1 MRPILSL
8 MLLFATP
15 NFAETFDFPSHV
27 QLRVNN
33 LIYTMDKTG
42 ETTKGELYSIAHY
55 LQGAIEAQERVIL
68 VQIFSDGEAK
78 EFLIEWMKDFKQD
91 EIKKEL
97 KSSFE
102 KALDKKELAEH
113 EKEIASFINFFN
125 QDVKAKDQIKILWM
139 AKGQLQVFYG
149 SDLKGE
155 INSIPFAKAV
165 WKVWLGPKSVV
176 NKSLLIDDYIDI
188 QQSY

>member
-1 MRPILSL
+1 MRPLLCL
-8 MLLFATP
+8 MLLFASP
-15 NFAETFDFPSHV
+15 FFADTFDFPNHV

-33 LIYTMDKTG
+33 LVYTMDKTG
-42 ETTKGELYSIAHY
+42 EATKGDLYSIAHY

-78 EFLIEWMKDFKQD
+78 EFLIEWMKDVKQD

-102 KALDKKELAEH
+102 KALDKKELAEN
-113 EKEIASFINFFN
+113 EKEIESFINFFN
-125 QDVKAKDQIKILWM
+125 RDVKAKDQTKILWM

-149 SDLKGE
+149 SDQKGE

-165 WKVWLGPKSVV
+165 WKVWLGPNSVV